1 MSHRLLY
8 SRRADEQLSALDPGA
23 ARVIVAWM
31 NKNIDGTSAPRA
43 RGKGLA
49 GGQSGC
55 WRYRIGDHRVLC
67 DIRDGE
73 LIVLA
78 VEIGHRRVV
87 YRD

>member
-8 SRRADEQLSALDPGA
+8 SRRADEQFSALDPGA
-23 ARVIVAWM
+23 ARVIVAWL

-49 GGQSGC
+49 GSQNGS
-55 WRYRIGDHRVLC
+55 WRYRIGDYRVLC
-67 DIRDGE
+67 DIQDGD

-78 VEIGHRRVV
+78 VEIGHRCIV

>member
-1 MSHRLLY
+1 MSYRLLY

-23 ARVIVAWM
+23 ARVIVAWL

-49 GGQSGC
+49 GSQNGS
-55 WRYRIGDHRVLC
+55 WRYRIGDYRVLC
-67 DIRDGE
+67 DIQDGD

-78 VEIGHRRVV
+78 VEIGHRCIV